1 MDQRNFPYS
10 MKNIPGPSKNFYLK
24 ILINKVELLIMQ
36 MRWKA
41 LFFENESEST
51 FKYGFKTRKCPPQDN
66 DLIEF
71 EDGLQR

>member
-1 MDQRNFPYS
+1 
-10 MKNIPGPSKNFYLK
+10 MKNILVPSKKLYLK

-41 LFFENESEST
+41 LFFEIESEST
-51 FKYGFKTRKCPPQDN
+51 FKYGFKTRKCPPQHN
-66 DLIEF
+66 DLMEF